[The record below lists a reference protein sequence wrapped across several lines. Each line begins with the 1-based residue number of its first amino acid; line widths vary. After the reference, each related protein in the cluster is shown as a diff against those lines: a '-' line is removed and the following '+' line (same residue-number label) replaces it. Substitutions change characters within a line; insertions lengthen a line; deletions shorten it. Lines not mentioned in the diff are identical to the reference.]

1 MDREIQI
8 IPAAE
13 AGSELE
19 KKLRDWFE
27 EEFGRADRWAEPD
40 YYLTLSV
47 EGQLAGRLAVFDRQV
62 SVGGE
67 IAKVSG
73 IGGVA
78 TKGEF
83 RHRGVASALLSRA
96 AEFMRDHLGVEFGFL
111 LCRHEVS
118 PVYAKL
124 GWMRVPAPTTF
135 ARAGATATYPHDTMI
150 PRLAR
155 KEWPPGAIAMLG
167 LPWSLRGVLMS
178 DANSPGLKTLGQYV
192 AVRRASVA
200 DAAGISA
207 IWEQIVVERQHSAVA
222 RAWSPAEQS
231 AYFTRLSARGC
242 IRRRSGRTRCR
253 FPDSRSVGELSVVH
267 GPRRPAWHLPAS

>member
-8 IPAAE
+8 IPVAE
-13 AGSELE
+13 ASSELE
-19 KKLRDWFE
+19 KTLRDWFE
-27 EEFGRADRWAEPD
+27 EEFGRAGRWAEPD

-67 IAKVSG
+67 IAKVGG

-78 TKGEF
+78 TKAEF

-96 AEFMRDHLGVEFGFL
+96 AAFMKDDLGVEFGYL

-124 GWMRVPAPTTF
+124 GWIRVPGPTTF

-150 PRLAR
+150 LQLTPRV
-155 KEWPPGAIAMLG
+155 WPPGAIDMLG
-167 LPWSLRGVLMS
+167 LPW
-178 DANSPGLKTLGQYV
+178 
-192 AVRRASVA
+192 
-200 DAAGISA
+200 
-207 IWEQIVVERQHSAVA
+207 
-222 RAWSPAEQS
+222 
-231 AYFTRLSARGC
+231 
-242 IRRRSGRTRCR
+242 
-253 FPDSRSVGELSVVH
+253 
-267 GPRRPAWHLPAS
+267 